1 MPSGLVPL
9 TSDSLTE
16 ALSEALYISIDMRL
30 RANGLFGS
38 DIGFEVESAAATFI
52 LACSSFIV
60 NFRSPPSSSSAGCY
74 GFGGV
79 GAGGFVIGTVS
90 LIFSDALSSTGARGL
105 TFGGLLNYG

>member
-1 MPSGLVPL
+1 MPLA
-9 TSDSLTE
+9 SDSLSTF
-16 ALSEALYISIDMRL
+16 LSEALYISIDIRL

-52 LACSSFIV
+52 LACSSFMV
-60 NFRSPPSSSSAGCY
+60 NFRSPPSSSSAVCY
-74 GFGGV
+74 GFGGAGA
-79 GAGGFVIGTVS
+79 GAGGLVIGTVS